1 MENSQMSINFFELE
15 KLAEKVHLSLENT
28 EKELFHNIFLYSL
41 FNLTRLKKYTKYLAF
56 KGGTCLYKCYGFPR
70 FSEDL
75 DFDIL
80 AGKLSKKNIDL
91 LFNKHLTNTLRE
103 VFGFSNI
110 NFRIKEN
117 PSGFN
122 IHTDIRGPAF
132 SQTHRSCHV
141 KFDLSSRKKLI
152 YGIKKS
158 YHDASLF
165 LKYYKLKG
173 NINLNVVDPKEIF
186 AEKIMTILDKNFIF
200 GQRDEARDLFDLYIL
215 LLKDYVCKIKDIQKK
230 LPADKTEA
238 FTLKNFSDSIY
249 HSAKPSEWDMMVTQL
264 IIEPKLKELGLSIKD
279 INFNKV
285 SKFVINKIRYLYF

>member
-1 MENSQMSINFFELE
+1 MENNQMPINFFELE
-15 KLAEKVHLSLENT
+15 TLAEKVHLSLENT

-41 FNLTRLKKYTKYLAF
+41 FNFTQLKKYTKYLAF

-80 AGKLSKKNIDL
+80 AGRLNRRNIGL

-132 SQTHRSCHV
+132 SQTHRNCHV

-152 YGIKKS
+152 YGVKKS

-173 NINLNVVDPKEIF
+173 GINLSVVDPKEIF
-186 AEKIMTILDKNFIF
+186 AEKIITILDKNFIF

-215 LLKDYVCKIKDIQKK
+215 LLKGYVCKIKDIRKK
-230 LPADKTEA
+230 LPSDKTEV

-249 HSAKPSEWDMMVTQL
+249 HSTKSNEWDMMVNQL
-264 IIEPKLKELGLSIKD
+264 IIEPKLKELGLFIKD
-279 INFNKV
+279 VSFNKV
-285 SKFVINKIRYLYF
+285 SKFVINKISSLYF